1 MGEIA
6 KGLPGQADARFPSVG
21 CLGPELAF
29 SGFAV
34 A

>member
-6 KGLPGQADARFPSVG
+6 KGLPGQADTGFPSVS
-21 CLGPELAF
+21 CLGPELSF